1 MYRRCMKSSEKV
13 RFVRNTFQGALFLH
27 LYLTDLLQ
35 MRGRSMSCTSKCEFR
50 SKYAEIFLNC
60 GVRKQEMAFSKAQ
73 TQAIM
78 HKDGPMMVL
87 AGPGSGKTTVI
98 THRVQYLTK
107 EYGIDPGD
115 ILVITF
121 TRAAAEEMRE
131 RYEALT
137 GGGSRVTFGT
147 FHSIFFRILKLA
159 YRYTADNIVREEQQM
174 QFVRELA
181 QAGGLEP
188 EDENEFAASIL
199 SEISSVKGERI
210 ALEHYYSK
218 NCPDAVFRQ
227 LYAGYEEKMR
237 RAGLIDFDDMMVLC
251 LELFTERKDILSAWQ
266 RRYRY
271 ILIDEFQDI
280 NRLQYEI
287 VRMLAKPEDNLFIV
301 GDDDQSIY
309 RFRGAKPEIM
319 LGFERDYPG
328 AGRILLDVNYRS
340 TEEIVA
346 PALRLIG
353 ENQKRFSKAIHT
365 TGRHGKNVIT
375 KLWQDPG
382 EENLAIAREIQ
393 LYLQSGVRPGDIAVL
408 YRTNAGPRFLME
420 KLMEYN
426 LPFRTRDTVPNLY
439 EHWISRNILTYIR
452 IAMGS
457 RAREDILQ
465 VINRPKRYI
474 SRDAMPDE
482 TVSFEK
488 MKAFYAEKDWIAER
502 IESLEGD
509 LRAIARMSPLA
520 AVNYIR
526 QGMGYDEYLIEYAAF
541 RRMRPEELLETA
553 DELKE
558 SAAGFK
564 TFDEWFAHIEAY
576 KEELLRQAAQ
586 RRTETDAITLATMHS
601 AKGLEFPNVYIC
613 GMEETI
619 FPGASAVFGDDPSE
633 LEEERRLCYVG
644 ITRAM
649 KKLTLTSANQRM
661 RNGEMNFNRP
671 SRFINEIPRHLVKQ
685 TYGAVLK
692 PETESKPT
700 EFSRTKASLYTKDRK
715 NPFANNPY
723 IQKGMGSAS
732 PAGAPD
738 YQVGDRVSH
747 TKFGQGIVRSLTKLT
762 NDYEVVIEFD
772 GFGQRKLRSS
782 FAKLT
787 KL

>member
-35 MRGRSMSCTSKCEFR
+35 MRGRRMSCTSKCEFR

-131 RYEALT
+131 RYEVLT

-601 AKGLEFPNVYIC
+601 AKGLEFPIVYILDANE
-613 GMEETI
+613 GITPHSRAMLDE
-619 FPGASAVFGDDPSE
+619 DM
-633 LEEERRLCYVG
+633 EEERRLFYVAM
-644 ITRAM
+644 TRAKTRLHVYAVRERYH
-649 KKLTLTSANQRM
+649 KKA
-661 RNGEMNFNRP
+661 EV
-671 SRFINEIPRHLVKQ
+671 SRFVWEYLGRD
-685 TYGAVLK
+685 GD
-692 PETESKPT
+692 
-700 EFSRTKASLYTKDRK
+700 SR
-715 NPFANNPY
+715 
-723 IQKGMGSAS
+723 
-732 PAGAPD
+732 
-738 YQVGDRVSH
+738 
-747 TKFGQGIVRSLTKLT
+747 
-762 NDYEVVIEFD
+762 
-772 GFGQRKLRSS
+772 
-782 FAKLT
+782 
-787 KL
+787 

>member
-35 MRGRSMSCTSKCEFR
+35 MRGRRMSCTSKCEFR

-218 NCPDAVFRQ
+218 NCPDTVFRQ

-237 RAGLIDFDDMMVLC
+237 RAGFIDFDDMMVLC

-482 TVSFEK
+482 TVSFER
-488 MKAFYAEKDWIAER
+488 MKVFYAEKDWIAER

-564 TFDEWFAHIEAY
+564 TFDEWFAHIDAY

-601 AKGLEFPNVYIC
+601 AKGLEFPIVYILDANE
-613 GMEETI
+613 GITPHSRAMLDE
-619 FPGASAVFGDDPSE
+619 DM
-633 LEEERRLCYVG
+633 EEERRLFYVAM
-644 ITRAM
+644 TRAKTRLHVYAVRERYH
-649 KKLTLTSANQRM
+649 KKA
-661 RNGEMNFNRP
+661 EV
-671 SRFINEIPRHLVKQ
+671 SRFVWEYLGRD
-685 TYGAVLK
+685 GD
-692 PETESKPT
+692 
-700 EFSRTKASLYTKDRK
+700 SR
-715 NPFANNPY
+715 
-723 IQKGMGSAS
+723 
-732 PAGAPD
+732 
-738 YQVGDRVSH
+738 
-747 TKFGQGIVRSLTKLT
+747 
-762 NDYEVVIEFD
+762 
-772 GFGQRKLRSS
+772 
-782 FAKLT
+782 
-787 KL
+787 

>member
-35 MRGRSMSCTSKCEFR
+35 MRGRRMSCTSKCEFR

-251 LELFTERKDILSAWQ
+251 LELFMERKDILSAWQ

-328 AGRILLDVNYRS
+328 VGQILLDVNYRS

-564 TFDEWFAHIEAY
+564 TFDEWFAHIDAY

-601 AKGLEFPNVYIC
+601 AKGLEFPIVYILDANE
-613 GMEETI
+613 GITPHSRAMLDE
-619 FPGASAVFGDDPSE
+619 DM
-633 LEEERRLCYVG
+633 EEERRLFYVAM
-644 ITRAM
+644 TRAKTRLHVYAVRERYH
-649 KKLTLTSANQRM
+649 KKA
-661 RNGEMNFNRP
+661 EV
-671 SRFINEIPRHLVKQ
+671 SRFVWEYLGRD
-685 TYGAVLK
+685 GD
-692 PETESKPT
+692 
-700 EFSRTKASLYTKDRK
+700 SR
-715 NPFANNPY
+715 
-723 IQKGMGSAS
+723 
-732 PAGAPD
+732 
-738 YQVGDRVSH
+738 
-747 TKFGQGIVRSLTKLT
+747 
-762 NDYEVVIEFD
+762 
-772 GFGQRKLRSS
+772 
-782 FAKLT
+782 
-787 KL
+787 

>member
-35 MRGRSMSCTSKCEFR
+35 MRGRRMSCTSKCEFR

-131 RYEALT
+131 RYEALI

-218 NCPDAVFRQ
+218 NCPDTVFRQ

-452 IAMGS
+452 IALGS

-474 SRDAMPDE
+474 SRDVMPDE

-601 AKGLEFPNVYIC
+601 AKGLEFPIVYILDANE
-613 GMEETI
+613 GITPHSRAMLDE
-619 FPGASAVFGDDPSE
+619 DM
-633 LEEERRLCYVG
+633 EEERRLFYVAM
-644 ITRAM
+644 TRAKTRLHVYAVRERYH
-649 KKLTLTSANQRM
+649 KKA
-661 RNGEMNFNRP
+661 EV
-671 SRFINEIPRHLVKQ
+671 SRFVWEYLGRD
-685 TYGAVLK
+685 GD
-692 PETESKPT
+692 
-700 EFSRTKASLYTKDRK
+700 SR
-715 NPFANNPY
+715 
-723 IQKGMGSAS
+723 
-732 PAGAPD
+732 
-738 YQVGDRVSH
+738 
-747 TKFGQGIVRSLTKLT
+747 
-762 NDYEVVIEFD
+762 
-772 GFGQRKLRSS
+772 
-782 FAKLT
+782 
-787 KL
+787 

>member
-1 MYRRCMKSSEKV
+1 
-13 RFVRNTFQGALFLH
+13 
-27 LYLTDLLQ
+27 
-35 MRGRSMSCTSKCEFR
+35 
-50 SKYAEIFLNC
+50 
-60 GVRKQEMAFSKAQ
+60 MAFSKAQ

-188 EDENEFAASIL
+188 EDENEFVASIL

-482 TVSFEK
+482 TISFEK

-564 TFDEWFAHIEAY
+564 TFDEWFAHIDAY

-601 AKGLEFPNVYIC
+601 AKGLEFPIVYILDANE
-613 GMEETI
+613 GITPHSRAMLDE
-619 FPGASAVFGDDPSE
+619 DM
-633 LEEERRLCYVG
+633 EEERRLFYVAM
-644 ITRAM
+644 TRAKTRLHVYAVRERYH
-649 KKLTLTSANQRM
+649 KKA
-661 RNGEMNFNRP
+661 EV
-671 SRFINEIPRHLVKQ
+671 SRFVWEYLGRD
-685 TYGAVLK
+685 GD
-692 PETESKPT
+692 
-700 EFSRTKASLYTKDRK
+700 SR
-715 NPFANNPY
+715 
-723 IQKGMGSAS
+723 
-732 PAGAPD
+732 
-738 YQVGDRVSH
+738 
-747 TKFGQGIVRSLTKLT
+747 
-762 NDYEVVIEFD
+762 
-772 GFGQRKLRSS
+772 
-782 FAKLT
+782 
-787 KL
+787 

>member
-35 MRGRSMSCTSKCEFR
+35 MRGRRMSCTSKCEFR

-131 RYEALT
+131 RYEALI

-328 AGRILLDVNYRS
+328 AGRILLDMNYRS

-353 ENQKRFSKAIHT
+353 ENQKRFSKTIHT

-601 AKGLEFPNVYIC
+601 AKGLEFPIVYILDANE
-613 GMEETI
+613 GITPHSRAMLDE
-619 FPGASAVFGDDPSE
+619 DM
-633 LEEERRLCYVG
+633 EEERRLFYVAM
-644 ITRAM
+644 TRAKTRLHVYAVRERYH
-649 KKLTLTSANQRM
+649 KKA
-661 RNGEMNFNRP
+661 EV
-671 SRFINEIPRHLVKQ
+671 SRFVWEYLGR
-685 TYGAVLK
+685 
-692 PETESKPT
+692 ES
-700 EFSRTKASLYTKDRK
+700 
-715 NPFANNPY
+715 
-723 IQKGMGSAS
+723 
-732 PAGAPD
+732 
-738 YQVGDRVSH
+738 
-747 TKFGQGIVRSLTKLT
+747 
-762 NDYEVVIEFD
+762 
-772 GFGQRKLRSS
+772 
-782 FAKLT
+782 
-787 KL
+787 

>member
-35 MRGRSMSCTSKCEFR
+35 MRGRRMSCTSKCEFR
-50 SKYAEIFLNC
+50 SKYVEIFLNC

-159 YRYTADNIVREEQQM
+159 YRYTADNIVREDQQM

-564 TFDEWFAHIEAY
+564 TFDEWFAHIDAY

-601 AKGLEFPNVYIC
+601 AKGLEFPIVYILDANE
-613 GMEETI
+613 GITPHSRAMLDE
-619 FPGASAVFGDDPSE
+619 DM
-633 LEEERRLCYVG
+633 EEERRLFYVAM
-644 ITRAM
+644 TRAKTRLHVYAVRERYH
-649 KKLTLTSANQRM
+649 KKA
-661 RNGEMNFNRP
+661 EV
-671 SRFINEIPRHLVKQ
+671 SRFVWEYLGRD
-685 TYGAVLK
+685 GD
-692 PETESKPT
+692 
-700 EFSRTKASLYTKDRK
+700 SR
-715 NPFANNPY
+715 
-723 IQKGMGSAS
+723 
-732 PAGAPD
+732 
-738 YQVGDRVSH
+738 
-747 TKFGQGIVRSLTKLT
+747 
-762 NDYEVVIEFD
+762 
-772 GFGQRKLRSS
+772 
-782 FAKLT
+782 
-787 KL
+787 

>member
-1 MYRRCMKSSEKV
+1 MYRRCMKISEKV

-35 MRGRSMSCTSKCEFR
+35 MRGRRMSCTSKCEFR

-218 NCPDAVFRQ
+218 NCPDTVFRQ

-457 RAREDILQ
+457 RVREDILQ

-601 AKGLEFPNVYIC
+601 AKGLEFPIVYILDANE
-613 GMEETI
+613 GITPHSRAMLDE
-619 FPGASAVFGDDPSE
+619 DM
-633 LEEERRLCYVG
+633 EEERRLFYVAM
-644 ITRAM
+644 TRAKTRLHVYAVRERYH
-649 KKLTLTSANQRM
+649 KKA
-661 RNGEMNFNRP
+661 EV
-671 SRFINEIPRHLVKQ
+671 SRFVWEYLGRD
-685 TYGAVLK
+685 GD
-692 PETESKPT
+692 
-700 EFSRTKASLYTKDRK
+700 SR
-715 NPFANNPY
+715 
-723 IQKGMGSAS
+723 
-732 PAGAPD
+732 
-738 YQVGDRVSH
+738 
-747 TKFGQGIVRSLTKLT
+747 
-762 NDYEVVIEFD
+762 
-772 GFGQRKLRSS
+772 
-782 FAKLT
+782 
-787 KL
+787 

>member
-35 MRGRSMSCTSKCEFR
+35 MRGRRMSCTSKCEFR

-181 QAGGLEP
+181 QSGGLEP

-210 ALEHYYSK
+210 SLEHYYSK

-474 SRDAMPDE
+474 SREAMPDE

-601 AKGLEFPNVYIC
+601 AKGLEFPIVYILDANE
-613 GMEETI
+613 GITPHSRAMLDE
-619 FPGASAVFGDDPSE
+619 DM
-633 LEEERRLCYVG
+633 EEERRLFYVAM
-644 ITRAM
+644 TRAKTRLHVYAVRERYH
-649 KKLTLTSANQRM
+649 KKA
-661 RNGEMNFNRP
+661 EV
-671 SRFINEIPRHLVKQ
+671 SRFVWEYLGR
-685 TYGAVLK
+685 
-692 PETESKPT
+692 ES
-700 EFSRTKASLYTKDRK
+700 
-715 NPFANNPY
+715 
-723 IQKGMGSAS
+723 
-732 PAGAPD
+732 
-738 YQVGDRVSH
+738 
-747 TKFGQGIVRSLTKLT
+747 
-762 NDYEVVIEFD
+762 
-772 GFGQRKLRSS
+772 
-782 FAKLT
+782 
-787 KL
+787 

>member
-1 MYRRCMKSSEKV
+1 MYRRCMKISEKV

-121 TRAAAEEMRE
+121 TRAAAGEMRE

-159 YRYTADNIVREEQQM
+159 YRYTADNIVREDQQV

-251 LELFTERKDILSAWQ
+251 LELFMERKDILSAWQ

-482 TVSFEK
+482 TVSFENV
-488 MKAFYAEKDWIAER
+488 KAVYAEKDWIAER

-509 LRAIARMSPLA
+509 LLAIARMSPLA

-601 AKGLEFPNVYIC
+601 AKGLEFPIVYILDANE
-613 GMEETI
+613 GITPHSRAMLDE
-619 FPGASAVFGDDPSE
+619 DM
-633 LEEERRLCYVG
+633 EEERRLFYVAM
-644 ITRAM
+644 TRAKTRLHVYAVRERYH
-649 KKLTLTSANQRM
+649 KKA
-661 RNGEMNFNRP
+661 EV
-671 SRFINEIPRHLVKQ
+671 SRFVWEYLGRD
-685 TYGAVLK
+685 GD
-692 PETESKPT
+692 
-700 EFSRTKASLYTKDRK
+700 SR
-715 NPFANNPY
+715 
-723 IQKGMGSAS
+723 
-732 PAGAPD
+732 
-738 YQVGDRVSH
+738 
-747 TKFGQGIVRSLTKLT
+747 
-762 NDYEVVIEFD
+762 
-772 GFGQRKLRSS
+772 
-782 FAKLT
+782 
-787 KL
+787 

>member
-35 MRGRSMSCTSKCEFR
+35 MRGRRMSCTSKCEFR

-131 RYEALT
+131 RYEALI

-353 ENQKRFSKAIHT
+353 ENQKRFSKTIHT

-564 TFDEWFAHIEAY
+564 TFDEWFTHIDAY

-601 AKGLEFPNVYIC
+601 AKGLEFPIVYILDANE
-613 GMEETI
+613 GITPHSRAMLDE
-619 FPGASAVFGDDPSE
+619 DM
-633 LEEERRLCYVG
+633 EEERRLFYVAM
-644 ITRAM
+644 TRAKTRLHVYAVRERYH
-649 KKLTLTSANQRM
+649 KKA
-661 RNGEMNFNRP
+661 EV
-671 SRFINEIPRHLVKQ
+671 SRFVWEYLGRD
-685 TYGAVLK
+685 GD
-692 PETESKPT
+692 
-700 EFSRTKASLYTKDRK
+700 SR
-715 NPFANNPY
+715 
-723 IQKGMGSAS
+723 
-732 PAGAPD
+732 
-738 YQVGDRVSH
+738 
-747 TKFGQGIVRSLTKLT
+747 
-762 NDYEVVIEFD
+762 
-772 GFGQRKLRSS
+772 
-782 FAKLT
+782 
-787 KL
+787 

>member
-78 HKDGPMMVL
+78 YKDGPMMVL

-237 RAGLIDFDDMMVLC
+237 RTGLIDFDDMMVLC

-328 AGRILLDVNYRS
+328 AGRILLDMNYRS

-601 AKGLEFPNVYIC
+601 AKGLEFPIVYILDANE
-613 GMEETI
+613 GITPHSRAMLDE
-619 FPGASAVFGDDPSE
+619 DM
-633 LEEERRLCYVG
+633 EEERRLFYVAM
-644 ITRAM
+644 TRAKTRLHVYAVRERYH
-649 KKLTLTSANQRM
+649 KKA
-661 RNGEMNFNRP
+661 EV
-671 SRFINEIPRHLVKQ
+671 SRFVWEYLGRD
-685 TYGAVLK
+685 GD
-692 PETESKPT
+692 
-700 EFSRTKASLYTKDRK
+700 SR
-715 NPFANNPY
+715 
-723 IQKGMGSAS
+723 
-732 PAGAPD
+732 
-738 YQVGDRVSH
+738 
-747 TKFGQGIVRSLTKLT
+747 
-762 NDYEVVIEFD
+762 
-772 GFGQRKLRSS
+772 
-782 FAKLT
+782 
-787 KL
+787 

>member
-35 MRGRSMSCTSKCEFR
+35 MRGRRMSCTSKCEFR

-78 HKDGPMMVL
+78 HKDGPIMVL

-131 RYEALT
+131 RYEALI

-319 LGFERDYPG
+319 LGFERDYMG

-601 AKGLEFPNVYIC
+601 AKGLEFPIVYILDANE
-613 GMEETI
+613 GITPHSRAMLDE
-619 FPGASAVFGDDPSE
+619 DM
-633 LEEERRLCYVG
+633 EEERRLFYVAM
-644 ITRAM
+644 TRAKTRLHVYAVRERYH
-649 KKLTLTSANQRM
+649 KKA
-661 RNGEMNFNRP
+661 EV
-671 SRFINEIPRHLVKQ
+671 SRFVWEYLGRD
-685 TYGAVLK
+685 GD
-692 PETESKPT
+692 
-700 EFSRTKASLYTKDRK
+700 SR
-715 NPFANNPY
+715 
-723 IQKGMGSAS
+723 
-732 PAGAPD
+732 
-738 YQVGDRVSH
+738 
-747 TKFGQGIVRSLTKLT
+747 
-762 NDYEVVIEFD
+762 
-772 GFGQRKLRSS
+772 
-782 FAKLT
+782 
-787 KL
+787 

>member
-181 QAGGLEP
+181 QTGGLEP

-328 AGRILLDVNYRS
+328 AGRILLDMNYRS

-474 SRDAMPDE
+474 SRDVMPDE

-488 MKAFYAEKDWIAER
+488 MKAFYVEKDWIAER

-601 AKGLEFPNVYIC
+601 AKGLEFPIVYILDANE
-613 GMEETI
+613 GITPHSRAMLDE
-619 FPGASAVFGDDPSE
+619 DM
-633 LEEERRLCYVG
+633 EEERRLFYVAM
-644 ITRAM
+644 TRAKTRLHVYAVRERYH
-649 KKLTLTSANQRM
+649 KKADV
-661 RNGEMNFNRP
+661 
-671 SRFINEIPRHLVKQ
+671 SRFVWEYLGRD
-685 TYGAVLK
+685 GD
-692 PETESKPT
+692 
-700 EFSRTKASLYTKDRK
+700 SR
-715 NPFANNPY
+715 
-723 IQKGMGSAS
+723 
-732 PAGAPD
+732 
-738 YQVGDRVSH
+738 
-747 TKFGQGIVRSLTKLT
+747 
-762 NDYEVVIEFD
+762 
-772 GFGQRKLRSS
+772 
-782 FAKLT
+782 
-787 KL
+787 

>member
-131 RYEALT
+131 RYEAVT

-181 QAGGLEP
+181 QTGGLEP

-328 AGRILLDVNYRS
+328 AGRILLDMNYRS

-488 MKAFYAEKDWIAER
+488 MKAFYVEKDWIAER

-601 AKGLEFPNVYIC
+601 AKGLEFPIVYILDANE
-613 GMEETI
+613 GITPHSRAMLDE
-619 FPGASAVFGDDPSE
+619 DM
-633 LEEERRLCYVG
+633 EEERRLFYVAM
-644 ITRAM
+644 TRAKTRLHVYAVRERYH
-649 KKLTLTSANQRM
+649 KKADV
-661 RNGEMNFNRP
+661 
-671 SRFINEIPRHLVKQ
+671 SRFVWEYLGRD
-685 TYGAVLK
+685 GD
-692 PETESKPT
+692 
-700 EFSRTKASLYTKDRK
+700 SR
-715 NPFANNPY
+715 
-723 IQKGMGSAS
+723 
-732 PAGAPD
+732 
-738 YQVGDRVSH
+738 
-747 TKFGQGIVRSLTKLT
+747 
-762 NDYEVVIEFD
+762 
-772 GFGQRKLRSS
+772 
-782 FAKLT
+782 
-787 KL
+787 

>member
-35 MRGRSMSCTSKCEFR
+35 MRGRRMSCTSKCEFR

-328 AGRILLDVNYRS
+328 AGRILLDMNYRS

-457 RAREDILQ
+457 RVREDILQ

-601 AKGLEFPNVYIC
+601 AKGLEFPIVYILDANE
-613 GMEETI
+613 GITPHSRAMLDE
-619 FPGASAVFGDDPSE
+619 DM
-633 LEEERRLCYVG
+633 EEERRLFYVAM
-644 ITRAM
+644 TRAKTRLHVYAVRERYH
-649 KKLTLTSANQRM
+649 KKA
-661 RNGEMNFNRP
+661 EV
-671 SRFINEIPRHLVKQ
+671 SRFVWEYLGRD
-685 TYGAVLK
+685 GD
-692 PETESKPT
+692 
-700 EFSRTKASLYTKDRK
+700 SR
-715 NPFANNPY
+715 
-723 IQKGMGSAS
+723 
-732 PAGAPD
+732 
-738 YQVGDRVSH
+738 
-747 TKFGQGIVRSLTKLT
+747 
-762 NDYEVVIEFD
+762 
-772 GFGQRKLRSS
+772 
-782 FAKLT
+782 
-787 KL
+787 

>member
-35 MRGRSMSCTSKCEFR
+35 MRGRRMSCTSKCEFR

-131 RYEALT
+131 RYEALI

-353 ENQKRFSKAIHT
+353 ENQKRFSKTIYT

-601 AKGLEFPNVYIC
+601 AKGLEFPIVYILDANE
-613 GMEETI
+613 GITPHSRAMLDE
-619 FPGASAVFGDDPSE
+619 DM
-633 LEEERRLCYVG
+633 EEERRLFYVAM
-644 ITRAM
+644 TRAKTRLHVYAVRERYH
-649 KKLTLTSANQRM
+649 KKA
-661 RNGEMNFNRP
+661 EV
-671 SRFINEIPRHLVKQ
+671 SRFVWEYLGRD
-685 TYGAVLK
+685 GD
-692 PETESKPT
+692 
-700 EFSRTKASLYTKDRK
+700 SR
-715 NPFANNPY
+715 
-723 IQKGMGSAS
+723 
-732 PAGAPD
+732 
-738 YQVGDRVSH
+738 
-747 TKFGQGIVRSLTKLT
+747 
-762 NDYEVVIEFD
+762 
-772 GFGQRKLRSS
+772 
-782 FAKLT
+782 
-787 KL
+787 

>member
-35 MRGRSMSCTSKCEFR
+35 MRGRKMSCTSKCEFR

-328 AGRILLDVNYRS
+328 AGRILLDMNYRS

-439 EHWISRNILTYIR
+439 EHWISRNVLTYIR

-601 AKGLEFPNVYIC
+601 AKGLEFPIVYILDANE
-613 GMEETI
+613 GITPHSRAMLDE
-619 FPGASAVFGDDPSE
+619 DM
-633 LEEERRLCYVG
+633 EEERRLFYVAM
-644 ITRAM
+644 TRAKTRLHVYAVRERYH
-649 KKLTLTSANQRM
+649 KKA
-661 RNGEMNFNRP
+661 EV
-671 SRFINEIPRHLVKQ
+671 SRFVWEYLGR
-685 TYGAVLK
+685 
-692 PETESKPT
+692 ES
-700 EFSRTKASLYTKDRK
+700 
-715 NPFANNPY
+715 
-723 IQKGMGSAS
+723 
-732 PAGAPD
+732 
-738 YQVGDRVSH
+738 
-747 TKFGQGIVRSLTKLT
+747 
-762 NDYEVVIEFD
+762 
-772 GFGQRKLRSS
+772 
-782 FAKLT
+782 
-787 KL
+787 

>member
-35 MRGRSMSCTSKCEFR
+35 MRGRRMSCTSKCEFR

-87 AGPGSGKTTVI
+87 AGPGSGKTMVI

-474 SRDAMPDE
+474 SRDAMLDE

-601 AKGLEFPNVYIC
+601 AKGLEFPIVYILDANE
-613 GMEETI
+613 GITPHSRAMLDE
-619 FPGASAVFGDDPSE
+619 DM
-633 LEEERRLCYVG
+633 EEERRLFYVAM
-644 ITRAM
+644 TRAKTRLHVYAVRERYH
-649 KKLTLTSANQRM
+649 KKA
-661 RNGEMNFNRP
+661 EV
-671 SRFINEIPRHLVKQ
+671 SRFVWEYLGR
-685 TYGAVLK
+685 
-692 PETESKPT
+692 ES
-700 EFSRTKASLYTKDRK
+700 
-715 NPFANNPY
+715 
-723 IQKGMGSAS
+723 
-732 PAGAPD
+732 
-738 YQVGDRVSH
+738 
-747 TKFGQGIVRSLTKLT
+747 
-762 NDYEVVIEFD
+762 
-772 GFGQRKLRSS
+772 
-782 FAKLT
+782 
-787 KL
+787 

>member
-50 SKYAEIFLNC
+50 SKYAEIVLNC

-181 QAGGLEP
+181 QTGGLEP

-488 MKAFYAEKDWIAER
+488 MKAFYVEKDWIAER

-601 AKGLEFPNVYIC
+601 AKGLEFPIVYILDANE
-613 GMEETI
+613 GITPHSRAMLDE
-619 FPGASAVFGDDPSE
+619 DM
-633 LEEERRLCYVG
+633 EEERRLFYVAM
-644 ITRAM
+644 TRAKTRLHVYAVRERYH
-649 KKLTLTSANQRM
+649 KKADV
-661 RNGEMNFNRP
+661 
-671 SRFINEIPRHLVKQ
+671 SRFVWEYLGRD
-685 TYGAVLK
+685 GD
-692 PETESKPT
+692 
-700 EFSRTKASLYTKDRK
+700 SR
-715 NPFANNPY
+715 
-723 IQKGMGSAS
+723 
-732 PAGAPD
+732 
-738 YQVGDRVSH
+738 
-747 TKFGQGIVRSLTKLT
+747 
-762 NDYEVVIEFD
+762 
-772 GFGQRKLRSS
+772 
-782 FAKLT
+782 
-787 KL
+787 

>member
-35 MRGRSMSCTSKCEFR
+35 MRGRRMSCTSKCEFR

-159 YRYTADNIVREEQQM
+159 YRYTADNIVREDQQM

-488 MKAFYAEKDWIAER
+488 MKAFYVEKDWIAER

-601 AKGLEFPNVYIC
+601 AKGLEFPIVYILDANE
-613 GMEETI
+613 GITPHSRAMLDE
-619 FPGASAVFGDDPSE
+619 DM
-633 LEEERRLCYVG
+633 EEERRLFYVAM
-644 ITRAM
+644 TRAKTRLHVYAVRERYH
-649 KKLTLTSANQRM
+649 KKA
-661 RNGEMNFNRP
+661 EV
-671 SRFINEIPRHLVKQ
+671 SRFVWEYLGRD
-685 TYGAVLK
+685 GD
-692 PETESKPT
+692 
-700 EFSRTKASLYTKDRK
+700 SR
-715 NPFANNPY
+715 
-723 IQKGMGSAS
+723 
-732 PAGAPD
+732 
-738 YQVGDRVSH
+738 
-747 TKFGQGIVRSLTKLT
+747 
-762 NDYEVVIEFD
+762 
-772 GFGQRKLRSS
+772 
-782 FAKLT
+782 
-787 KL
+787 

>member
-1 MYRRCMKSSEKV
+1 MKSSEKV

-35 MRGRSMSCTSKCEFR
+35 MRGRRMSCTSKCEFR

-181 QAGGLEP
+181 EAGGLEP

-601 AKGLEFPNVYIC
+601 AKGLEFPIVYILDANE
-613 GMEETI
+613 GITPHSRAMLDE
-619 FPGASAVFGDDPSE
+619 DM
-633 LEEERRLCYVG
+633 EEERRLFYVAM
-644 ITRAM
+644 TRAKTRLHVYAVRERYH
-649 KKLTLTSANQRM
+649 KKA
-661 RNGEMNFNRP
+661 EV
-671 SRFINEIPRHLVKQ
+671 SRFVWEYLGRD
-685 TYGAVLK
+685 GD
-692 PETESKPT
+692 
-700 EFSRTKASLYTKDRK
+700 SR
-715 NPFANNPY
+715 
-723 IQKGMGSAS
+723 
-732 PAGAPD
+732 
-738 YQVGDRVSH
+738 
-747 TKFGQGIVRSLTKLT
+747 
-762 NDYEVVIEFD
+762 
-772 GFGQRKLRSS
+772 
-782 FAKLT
+782 
-787 KL
+787 

>member
-35 MRGRSMSCTSKCEFR
+35 MRGRRMSCTSKCEFR

-474 SRDAMPDE
+474 SRDVMPDE

-601 AKGLEFPNVYIC
+601 AKGLEFPIVYILDANE
-613 GMEETI
+613 GITPHSRAMLDE
-619 FPGASAVFGDDPSE
+619 DM
-633 LEEERRLCYVG
+633 EEERRLFYVAM
-644 ITRAM
+644 TRAKTRLHVYAVRERYH
-649 KKLTLTSANQRM
+649 KKA
-661 RNGEMNFNRP
+661 EV
-671 SRFINEIPRHLVKQ
+671 SRFVWEYLGR
-685 TYGAVLK
+685 
-692 PETESKPT
+692 ES
-700 EFSRTKASLYTKDRK
+700 
-715 NPFANNPY
+715 
-723 IQKGMGSAS
+723 
-732 PAGAPD
+732 
-738 YQVGDRVSH
+738 
-747 TKFGQGIVRSLTKLT
+747 
-762 NDYEVVIEFD
+762 
-772 GFGQRKLRSS
+772 
-782 FAKLT
+782 
-787 KL
+787 

>member
-541 RRMRPEELLETA
+541 RRMRPEELLETT

-601 AKGLEFPNVYIC
+601 AKGLEFPIVYILDANE
-613 GMEETI
+613 GITPHSRAMLDE
-619 FPGASAVFGDDPSE
+619 DM
-633 LEEERRLCYVG
+633 EEERRLFYVAM
-644 ITRAM
+644 TRAKTRLHVYAVRERYH
-649 KKLTLTSANQRM
+649 KKA
-661 RNGEMNFNRP
+661 EV
-671 SRFINEIPRHLVKQ
+671 SRFVWEYLGRD
-685 TYGAVLK
+685 GD
-692 PETESKPT
+692 
-700 EFSRTKASLYTKDRK
+700 SR
-715 NPFANNPY
+715 
-723 IQKGMGSAS
+723 
-732 PAGAPD
+732 
-738 YQVGDRVSH
+738 
-747 TKFGQGIVRSLTKLT
+747 
-762 NDYEVVIEFD
+762 
-772 GFGQRKLRSS
+772 
-782 FAKLT
+782 
-787 KL
+787 

>member
-35 MRGRSMSCTSKCEFR
+35 MRGRRMSCTSKCEFR

-452 IAMGS
+452 IALGS

-474 SRDAMPDE
+474 SRDAMSDE

-526 QGMGYDEYLIEYAAF
+526 QGMGYDEYLIEYATF

-601 AKGLEFPNVYIC
+601 AKGLEFPIVYILDANE
-613 GMEETI
+613 GITPHSRAMLDE
-619 FPGASAVFGDDPSE
+619 DM
-633 LEEERRLCYVG
+633 EEERRLFYVAM
-644 ITRAM
+644 TRAKTRLHVYAVRERYH
-649 KKLTLTSANQRM
+649 KKA
-661 RNGEMNFNRP
+661 EV
-671 SRFINEIPRHLVKQ
+671 SRFVWEYLGR
-685 TYGAVLK
+685 
-692 PETESKPT
+692 ES
-700 EFSRTKASLYTKDRK
+700 
-715 NPFANNPY
+715 
-723 IQKGMGSAS
+723 
-732 PAGAPD
+732 
-738 YQVGDRVSH
+738 
-747 TKFGQGIVRSLTKLT
+747 
-762 NDYEVVIEFD
+762 
-772 GFGQRKLRSS
+772 
-782 FAKLT
+782 
-787 KL
+787 

>member
-1 MYRRCMKSSEKV
+1 MKSSEKV

-35 MRGRSMSCTSKCEFR
+35 MRGRRMSCTSKCEFR

-210 ALEHYYSK
+210 VLEHYYSK

-340 TEEIVA
+340 TEEIVV

-601 AKGLEFPNVYIC
+601 AKGLEFPIVYILDANE
-613 GMEETI
+613 GITPHSRAMLDE
-619 FPGASAVFGDDPSE
+619 DM
-633 LEEERRLCYVG
+633 EEERRLFYVAM
-644 ITRAM
+644 TRAKTRLHVYAVRERYH
-649 KKLTLTSANQRM
+649 KKA
-661 RNGEMNFNRP
+661 EV
-671 SRFINEIPRHLVKQ
+671 SRFVWEYLGR
-685 TYGAVLK
+685 
-692 PETESKPT
+692 ES
-700 EFSRTKASLYTKDRK
+700 
-715 NPFANNPY
+715 
-723 IQKGMGSAS
+723 
-732 PAGAPD
+732 
-738 YQVGDRVSH
+738 
-747 TKFGQGIVRSLTKLT
+747 
-762 NDYEVVIEFD
+762 
-772 GFGQRKLRSS
+772 
-782 FAKLT
+782 
-787 KL
+787 

>member
-35 MRGRSMSCTSKCEFR
+35 MRGRRMSCTSKCEFR
-50 SKYAEIFLNC
+50 SKYVEIFLNC

-159 YRYTADNIVREEQQM
+159 YRYTADNIIREEQQM

-181 QAGGLEP
+181 QVGGLEP

-210 ALEHYYSK
+210 ELEHYYSK

-227 LYAGYEEKMR
+227 LYAGYEDKMR

-488 MKAFYAEKDWIAER
+488 MKVFYAEKDWIAER

-601 AKGLEFPNVYIC
+601 AKGLEFPIVYILDANE
-613 GMEETI
+613 GITPHSRAMLDE
-619 FPGASAVFGDDPSE
+619 DM
-633 LEEERRLCYVG
+633 EEERRLFYVAM
-644 ITRAM
+644 TRAKTRLHVYAVRERYH
-649 KKLTLTSANQRM
+649 KKA
-661 RNGEMNFNRP
+661 EV
-671 SRFINEIPRHLVKQ
+671 SRFVWEYLGRD
-685 TYGAVLK
+685 GD
-692 PETESKPT
+692 
-700 EFSRTKASLYTKDRK
+700 SR
-715 NPFANNPY
+715 
-723 IQKGMGSAS
+723 
-732 PAGAPD
+732 
-738 YQVGDRVSH
+738 
-747 TKFGQGIVRSLTKLT
+747 
-762 NDYEVVIEFD
+762 
-772 GFGQRKLRSS
+772 
-782 FAKLT
+782 
-787 KL
+787 

>member
-1 MYRRCMKSSEKV
+1 MCRRCMKSSEKV

-35 MRGRSMSCTSKCEFR
+35 MRGRRMSCTSKCEFR

-210 ALEHYYSK
+210 VLEHYYSK

-340 TEEIVA
+340 TEEIVV

-601 AKGLEFPNVYIC
+601 AKGLEFPIVYILDANE
-613 GMEETI
+613 GITPHSRAMLDE
-619 FPGASAVFGDDPSE
+619 DM
-633 LEEERRLCYVG
+633 EEERRLFYVAM
-644 ITRAM
+644 TRAKTRLHVYAVRERYH
-649 KKLTLTSANQRM
+649 KKA
-661 RNGEMNFNRP
+661 EV
-671 SRFINEIPRHLVKQ
+671 SRFVWEYLGRD
-685 TYGAVLK
+685 GD
-692 PETESKPT
+692 
-700 EFSRTKASLYTKDRK
+700 SR
-715 NPFANNPY
+715 
-723 IQKGMGSAS
+723 
-732 PAGAPD
+732 
-738 YQVGDRVSH
+738 
-747 TKFGQGIVRSLTKLT
+747 
-762 NDYEVVIEFD
+762 
-772 GFGQRKLRSS
+772 
-782 FAKLT
+782 
-787 KL
+787 

>member
-1 MYRRCMKSSEKV
+1 MYRRCMKISEKV

-35 MRGRSMSCTSKCEFR
+35 MRGRRMSCTSKCEFR

-121 TRAAAEEMRE
+121 TRAAAGEIRE

-564 TFDEWFAHIEAY
+564 TFDEWFAHIDAY

-601 AKGLEFPNVYIC
+601 AKGLEFPIVYILDANE
-613 GMEETI
+613 GITPHSRAMLDE
-619 FPGASAVFGDDPSE
+619 DM
-633 LEEERRLCYVG
+633 EEERRLFYVAM
-644 ITRAM
+644 TRAKTRLHVYAVRERYH
-649 KKLTLTSANQRM
+649 KKA
-661 RNGEMNFNRP
+661 EV
-671 SRFINEIPRHLVKQ
+671 SRFVWEYLGR
-685 TYGAVLK
+685 
-692 PETESKPT
+692 ES
-700 EFSRTKASLYTKDRK
+700 
-715 NPFANNPY
+715 
-723 IQKGMGSAS
+723 
-732 PAGAPD
+732 
-738 YQVGDRVSH
+738 
-747 TKFGQGIVRSLTKLT
+747 
-762 NDYEVVIEFD
+762 
-772 GFGQRKLRSS
+772 
-782 FAKLT
+782 
-787 KL
+787 

>member
-35 MRGRSMSCTSKCEFR
+35 MRGRRMSCTSKCEFR

-482 TVSFEK
+482 TVSFER
-488 MKAFYAEKDWIAER
+488 MKVFYAEKDWIAER

-601 AKGLEFPNVYIC
+601 AKGLEFPIVYILDANE
-613 GMEETI
+613 GITPHSRAMLDE
-619 FPGASAVFGDDPSE
+619 DM
-633 LEEERRLCYVG
+633 EEERRLFYVAM
-644 ITRAM
+644 TRAKTRLHVYAVRERYH
-649 KKLTLTSANQRM
+649 KKA
-661 RNGEMNFNRP
+661 EV
-671 SRFINEIPRHLVKQ
+671 SRFVWEYLGRD
-685 TYGAVLK
+685 G
-692 PETESKPT
+692 ES
-700 EFSRTKASLYTKDRK
+700 R
-715 NPFANNPY
+715 
-723 IQKGMGSAS
+723 
-732 PAGAPD
+732 
-738 YQVGDRVSH
+738 
-747 TKFGQGIVRSLTKLT
+747 
-762 NDYEVVIEFD
+762 
-772 GFGQRKLRSS
+772 
-782 FAKLT
+782 
-787 KL
+787 